1 MVSWIQ
7 NSQNKQRRKKKQ
19 QQWDEMVHGS
29 RERER
34 ERVQGENKYG
44 QIYKKYSNAFG
55 FLVNSA

>member
-1 MVSWIQ
+1 MVSCKQ

-34 ERVQGENKYG
+34 VQEENKYMDK
-44 QIYKKYSNAFG
+44 YTKYSNAFG